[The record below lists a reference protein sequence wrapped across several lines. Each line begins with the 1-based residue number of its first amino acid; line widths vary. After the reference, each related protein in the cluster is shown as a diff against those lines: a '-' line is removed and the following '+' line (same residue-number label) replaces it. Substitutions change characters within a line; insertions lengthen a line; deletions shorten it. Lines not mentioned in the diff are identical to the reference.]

1 MLDGE
6 RKEREGRKRG
16 GRNNRVWS
24 GEKKKERKKNEK
36 RDSVKRNENGVYER
50 ENEMDRQEKRGRK
63 RGGKEGVPLGG
74 KRLDTKER
82 IRMMG

>member
-36 RDSVKRNENGVYER
+36 RDSVKRNEKR
-50 ENEMDRQEKRGRK
+50 NEC
-63 RGGKEGVPLGG
+63 L
-74 KRLDTKER
+74 
-82 IRMMG
+82 

>member
-50 ENEMDRQEKRGRK
+50 ENEMDRQEKRRRK

-82 IRMMG
+82 IRVMG

>member
-1 MLDGE
+1 M
-6 RKEREGRKRG
+6 ERERRERE

-63 RGGKEGVPLGG
+63 RGGKERVPLGG

-82 IRMMG
+82 IRVMG